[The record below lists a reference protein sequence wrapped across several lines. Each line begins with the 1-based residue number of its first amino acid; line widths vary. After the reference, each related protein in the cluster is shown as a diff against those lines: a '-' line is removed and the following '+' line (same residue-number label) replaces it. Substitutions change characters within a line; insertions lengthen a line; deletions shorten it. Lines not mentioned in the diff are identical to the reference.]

1 MRKLEHSQRR
11 IFQQEQHTEQGHDL
25 SDGCHFLNNQP
36 EEEEREGSEQSEQCA
51 PEKINKY
58 INKCHHQELI
68 LDLQMI

>member
-51 PEKINKY
+51 PEKNK
-58 INKCHHQELI
+58 
-68 LDLQMI
+68 